1 MPTPPGE
8 SAGLAGRARRFLPI
22 LGWLPRYDRGDLG
35 PDLVAGV
42 TTWGVMVPVALAYAS
57 LAGLPPE
64 YGLITAFA
72 ALAAYAVFGTSR
84 HLRVTTS
91 STMAIMSVSLVTPLA
106 AGDAD
111 RFLALT
117 AALALVVGGLLLIAG
132 VARLGFISEF
142 LAKPVVTG
150 FIMGVAIT
158 IIVGQLPK
166 LLGIPGSSGS
176 VLDQLRSLASHLSEV
191 DGLTMLIGVGALL
204 LILVLR
210 VVDRRIPGAFIAMVL
225 GIGLVTAL
233 GLAQQG
239 VAVVGEVATVMP
251 SLGLP
256 HIGLGD
262 LTYLVTGAAGIVF
275 LAVGESLGAA
285 RSFAVRH
292 HYAIDGD
299 QELVALGAA
308 NVSSGLFGG
317 FIVDASLSQSAT
329 AEAAGT
335 RTQLSGLVTA
345 GLVLATALL
354 LAPLFESL
362 PWAVLAAIVIA
373 SVLSLIDLD
382 EVRRYWAWRRADAI
396 LAVAALIGVAT
407 TDVLLGLLIAV
418 LLSLLMLLLRASRP
432 DVVSL
437 GRLPGDRELYA
448 DLERNPAAEAS
459 PRHPH
464 RPPRRA
470 PLLLQRQL
478 VPSPHRGPGRR
489 AAGTTRRGR
498 PRHGRHLRPGRDHHG
513 HAGAAPRRA
522 RRARRAPRPRP
533 RQGPCPRPPGP
544 NGIAGAP
551 GQRWHLLLGGTGR
564 RARGAARGRT
574 YRRRGSLTPAAA
586 PTRGAGPAPARAG
599 RDGSA
604 RSMKSR

>member
-1 MPTPPGE
+1 MTDDGRRLAGPLPTPLGR

-91 STMAIMSVSLVTPLA
+91 STMAIMSVALVTPLA

-158 IIVGQLPK
+158 IIVGQLPR

-176 VLDQLRSLASHLSEV
+176 VLDQLQSLASHLSEV

-210 VVDRRIPGAFIAMVL
+210 VVDRRIPGAFIAMAL

-292 HYAIDGD
+292 RYEIDGD

-382 EVRRYWAWRRADAI
+382 EIRRYWAWRRADAI
-396 LAVAALIGVAT
+396 LAAAALIGVAT

-448 DLERNPAAEAS
+448 DLERNPAAQAV
-459 PRHPH
+459 PGVLIVRLD
-464 RPPRRA
+464 A
-470 PLLLQRQL
+470 PLYFFNASSCHGEILDRLDVLSERPRLVVLDVAATSDLDVTTTDMLGQLLDEL
-478 VPSPHRGPGRR
+478 E
-489 AAGTTRRGR
+489 RRGIR
-498 PRHGRHLRPGRDHHG
+498 LVLAHAKARVRD
-513 HAGAAPRRA
+513 RLA
-522 RRARRAPRPRP
+522 RTGLLERV
-533 RQGPCPRPPGP
+533 GSD
-544 NGIAGAP
+544 GIYFSVAQAVALEE
-551 GQRWHLLLGGTGR
+551 QR
-564 RARGAARGRT
+564 
-574 YRRRGSLTPAAA
+574 AAA
-586 PTRGAGPAPARAG
+586 PAGGAEA
-599 RDGSA
+599 
-604 RSMKSR
+604 